1 MIRLRPCAVSDFARL
16 TSWIGSAE
24 MLVQWA
30 GPKQFSFPLTQDQLR
45 DYLAG
50 TEGSNPVRKV
60 WAATDD
66 SDQAVGHIEL
76 GAIDYDNRTAS
87 LCRVLVSPAFQGRG
101 LCLPMVREAL
111 RIGFEELGFR
121 RIDLRVYAF
130 NTAAIHC
137 YRRAGF
143 VPEGLLRKA
152 TQVGASYW
160 DTMVMGIL
168 KEEWKPGP
176 IDNGRSITAGYP

>member
-1 MIRLRPCAVSDFARL
+1 MIRLRPFVVSDFARL

-30 GPKQFSFPLTQDQLR
+30 GPKQFSFPLTDDQLR
-45 DYLAG
+45 DYLSG
-50 TEGSNPVRKV
+50 SEGSNPLRRVY
-60 WAATDD
+60 AATDN
-66 SDQAVGHIEL
+66 SERVVGHIEL
-76 GAIDYDNRTAS
+76 GAIDYDSRTAS

-101 LCLPMVREAL
+101 LCLPMVTEAL
-111 RIGFEELGFR
+111 RIGFEELGLR

-143 VPEGLLRKA
+143 VQEGLLRKA
-152 TQVGASYW
+152 TRVGDSCW
-160 DTMVMGIL
+160 DTVVMGML
-168 KEEWKPGP
+168 REEWEKP
-176 IDNGRSITAGYP
+176 IDRARSITAGYP